1 MSSRCIIAID
11 GPAGSGKSTVAR
23 ELATRLGYAFLDT
36 GAMYRAAAV
45 AVIDAGIDPNDA
57 SACAREVQRHSIS
70 LDPGSFP
77 PRVLLDGRDVGAR
90 IREPDIS
97 AASSPVS
104 ASPPVREALVAAQRT
119 FAQEYPFL
127 VTEGRDQGS
136 VVFPDAEVKI
146 FLDARAEVRAARR
159 TAELHSRGLPA
170 EEGEVLRSIVERDAR
185 DSTRANSPLCEA
197 RGAVRVDSSVITV
210 EQVVARIMALVP
222 AGTAAN
228 R

>member
-1 MSSRCIIAID
+1 MSRRCIIAID

-45 AVIDAGIDPNDA
+45 AVIEAGIDPSD
-57 SACAREVQRHSIS
+57 SMGCAREVQRHAIS
-70 LDPGSFP
+70 LDPSAFP
-77 PRVLLDGRDVGAR
+77 PRVLLDGRDVCSR
-90 IREPDIS
+90 IRDPDIS

-104 ASPPVREALVAAQRT
+104 ASPPVREVLVAAQRT
-119 FAQEYPFL
+119 FAVEYPFL

-136 VVFPDAEVKI
+136 VVFPDADVKI

-159 TAELHSRGLPA
+159 TAELHSKGISA
-170 EEGEVLRSIVERDAR
+170 DEGEVLRGIMERDGR
-185 DSTRANSPLCEA
+185 DSSRANSPLCEA
-197 RGAVRVDSSVITV
+197 KGAVRVDSSSLTV
-210 EQVVARIMALVP
+210 EQVVARILALVP
-222 AGTAAN
+222 VATAAQ